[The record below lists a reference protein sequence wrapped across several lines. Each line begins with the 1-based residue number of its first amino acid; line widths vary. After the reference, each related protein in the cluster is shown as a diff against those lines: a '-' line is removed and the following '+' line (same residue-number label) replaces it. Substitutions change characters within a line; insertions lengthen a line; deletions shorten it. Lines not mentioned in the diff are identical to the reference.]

1 MFSVS
6 VETHFWA
13 SHQLTRPDGSKERL
27 HRHNWSVTADVSAEA
42 LNSMGLVM
50 DFRRLKAMVDNIVAE
65 GVPTP
70 AFAGTSL
77 PLRKQGQEDGKIGF
91 QLDNTALDRVDYL
104 QRNNTSAENVA
115 RYIYEKLEPKLPQ
128 GVKLEA
134 VRVVE
139 EPGCSAKFAR
149 EPDK

>member
-1 MFSVS
+1 MFTVS

-13 SHQLTRPDGSKERL
+13 SHQLTLPDGSKEAV
-27 HRHNWSVTADVSAEA
+27 HQHNWSAAADVSAEA

-50 DFRRLKAMVDNIVAE
+50 DFRQLKAMVDKTIAE
-65 GVPTP
+65 
-70 AFAGTSL
+70 F
-77 PLRKQGQEDGKIGF
+77 
-91 QLDNTALDRVDYL
+91 DNMALDKIDYF
-104 QRNNTSAENVA
+104 QRNNSSAENVA
-115 RYIYEKLEPKLPQ
+115 GYIYEKLEPKLPQ

-134 VRVVE
+134 IRVVE